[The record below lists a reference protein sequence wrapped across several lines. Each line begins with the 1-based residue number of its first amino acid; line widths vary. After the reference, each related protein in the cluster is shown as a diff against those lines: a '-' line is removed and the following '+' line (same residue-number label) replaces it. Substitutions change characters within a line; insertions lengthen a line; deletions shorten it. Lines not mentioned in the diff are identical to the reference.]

1 MQHFSIENIK
11 FETIKT
17 FIRLKMEQ
25 NYCKAFSKIEPVT
38 KGVQFNINEF
48 TNLFTNN
55 LISDYYKE
63 INHDMDNG
71 ELIYKKIM
79 DINKTI
85 KDKISGCVFNSEFY
99 KKKNKFFK
107 FDILNSCME
116 CDFYLSLKNIQ
127 YMENIIKP
135 YIDINIKIYAIDKI
149 FNLNDFIEF
158 NSETSN
164 YTFDKLIFG
173 ESKCRYKNLKKN
185 II

>member
-25 NYCKAFSKIEPVT
+25 NYCKSFSKVEPET
-38 KGVQFNINEF
+38 KGIQYNIKEF
-48 TNLFTNN
+48 INLFTNN
-55 LISDYYKE
+55 VIKDFYKE
-63 INHDMDNG
+63 INHDLDKG

-79 DINKTI
+79 DSNKII
-85 KDKISGCVFNSEFY
+85 KDKISGCIFNSEFY

-127 YMENIIKP
+127 FIENIIKP
-135 YIDINIKIYAIDKI
+135 YIDTNIKIYAIDKI

-158 NSETSN
+158 NNETSN
-164 YTFDKLIFG
+164 YTFDELIFG
-173 ESKCRYKNLKKN
+173 KPKYRLKNLEED